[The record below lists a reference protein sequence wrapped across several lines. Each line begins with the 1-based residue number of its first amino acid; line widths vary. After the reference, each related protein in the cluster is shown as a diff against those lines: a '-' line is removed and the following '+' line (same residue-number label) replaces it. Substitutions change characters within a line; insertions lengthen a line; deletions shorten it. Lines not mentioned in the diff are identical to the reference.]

1 MSPPSGRN
9 GGRGTDAGETVRK
22 KLGSTAGLKLLTN
35 TFGGGDGRKKF
46 FVSALG

>member
-9 GGRGTDAGETVRK
+9 GERGTDAGETVRK
-22 KLGSTAGLKLLTN
+22 KLGSTAGLKLMTN
-35 TFGGGDGRKKF
+35 TFGGRDGRKKS